1 MVSKKVFDGKQ
12 LVTLSKREKMS
23 ITQYLFVFNAEGET
37 AQSRVCKVK

>member
-23 ITQYLFVFNAEGET
+23 IAQYLFVFNAEGET
-37 AQSRVCKVK
+37 AQSEVYKVK